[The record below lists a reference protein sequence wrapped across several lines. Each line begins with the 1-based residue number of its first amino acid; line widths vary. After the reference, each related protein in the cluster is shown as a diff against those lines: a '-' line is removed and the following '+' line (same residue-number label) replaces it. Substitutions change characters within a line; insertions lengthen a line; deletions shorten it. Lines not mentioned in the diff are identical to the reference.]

1 MNGYVTLVRCKDCG
15 QLAKDIRTGT
25 CTECALT
32 ASRGTRART
41 TAATGDHPGNV
52 AGGGVR
58 GGLRRIP

>member
-1 MNGYVTLVRCKDCG
+1 MTE
-15 QLAKDIRTGT
+15 LAKDIRTGT